1 MRGQRTR
8 PSTFVGAWVGN
19 GLVTNLGDFQSIA
32 TTTVGAGGTGTI
44 TFSDISQT
52 YKHLQIRIHDM
63 PSADHNVTMRFNGD
77 SGSNYSYHNLSG
89 NGSTAISNAS
99 TPETLMYLPGTSGG
113 VSYPLVIVCDILDY
127 ADTNKYKTVRALGG
141 NDNNSTQ
148 GVIALRSNHWRSTSA
163 VTSIV
168 LSGSF
173 AQYSS
178 FALYGIKG

>member
-1 MRGQRTR
+1 MLILAG
-8 PSTFVGAWVGN
+8 VGAGPS
-19 GLVTNLGDFQSIA
+19 GDFQSIE
-32 TTTVGAGGTGTI
+32 TVTVGAGGTGTV
-44 TFSDISQT
+44 TFSSIPAT

-77 SGSNYSYHNLSG
+77 TGSNYSYHNLSG
-89 NGSTAISNAS
+89 NGSTVISSAVA
-99 TPETLMYLPGTSGG
+99 PETLMYLPGTSGG
-113 VSYPLVIVCDILDY
+113 TTFPLVIICDILDY

-148 GVIALRSNHWRSTSA
+148 GVVAFRSNNWRSTSA

-173 AQYSS
+173 AQYSH